1 MKDEEANKPSITIN
15 TSQFNLLIRSIENLI
30 KVFAAAQIKPDKGTE
45 KNARF
50 LRVFGLTQQEIADLL
65 GTTQSVV
72 SEALSEGKTKRG
84 KGKGDTRDTGE
95 NSSG

>member
-1 MKDEEANKPSITIN
+1 MKDEEAAKTSIAIDN
-15 TSQFNLLIRSIENLI
+15 SQFSALIRTMENLVR
-30 KVFAAAQIKPDKGTE
+30 VFAAAQIKSDRGTE

-84 KGKGDTRDTGE
+84 KGKRDTRDTGE
-95 NSSG
+95 SSSG